1 MILVKY
7 LDTMIIHCSLGFQQI
22 NLIQPYHPKA
32 SIFPPAHGAVDI
44 PNSHPHRLLLSLKKM
59 SSCSME
65 IMGQLSFNSI
75 ANIIILYISARG
87 SILKNIWWKTCAH
100 KKRIAQLASDFW
112 GVIFY
117 FRWRS
122 KLYLLQPQNM
132 IGLLGLRENICISY
146 PGNLTPKN

>member
-75 ANIIILYISARG
+75 ANIIIYFSKGKYIEEYMVENMRPQK
-87 SILKNIWWKTCAH
+87 KNRAACLRFLGGDMLLSLEKQIVFVTNPKT
-100 KKRIAQLASDFW
+100 
-112 GVIFY
+112 
-117 FRWRS
+117 
-122 KLYLLQPQNM
+122 
-132 IGLLGLRENICISY
+132 
-146 PGNLTPKN
+146 